1 MAMNLKLLRGYFLA
15 VVSLLIL
22 VAAAILVITNIG
34 GEWGMH
40 FFWTPIDLSPAAAMI
55 VIGACGVVVWYTI
68 IRLIPAAIRRMREGK
83 KASRLKEAQRKLKAL
98 AKEKAPPQ

>member
-1 MAMNLKLLRGYFLA
+1 MNLKLLRGYFLA

-34 GEWGMH
+34 GQWPMH
-40 FFWTPIDLSPAAAMI
+40 FFVVPIKPSPAAAMI

-68 IRLIPAAIRRMREGK
+68 IRLIPVAIRRMREGK
-83 KASRLKEAQRKLKAL
+83 KASRLKEAQRKLKSL
-98 AKEKAPPQ
+98 EKEKGHPQ

>member
-1 MAMNLKLLRGYFLA
+1 MNLKLLRGYFLA

-22 VAAAILVITNIG
+22 VAAAILVINNIG
-34 GEWGMH
+34 GRWDMQ
-40 FFWTPIDLSPAAAMI
+40 FFWRPIDLSPAAAMI

-83 KASRLKEAQRKLKAL
+83 KAASLKEAQRALKSL
-98 AKEKAPPQ
+98 KHEKTEAQ